1 MKEWA
6 VLLMAYGG
14 PDSLDDVEPYLLD
27 IRGGR
32 QTPVELVEE
41 IRGRYERIGGKSPLL
56 EITQAQ
62 AKALE
67 ERLNRNA
74 DGGDRFRVY
83 AGMRHWTPTIPTIVH
98 QIYEDGLREGVA
110 ICLTPYLSRM
120 SVGAYYQK
128 LDEGLQSLPV
138 DEMNQV
144 PLKFQRV
151 QSWHDHPDLIQAI
164 VERVQQALEHFP
176 VEERQSVPVLFSAH
190 SLPVAIM
197 QQGDP
202 YVSQLQETAQ
212 KSAEAL
218 GLEKSRW
225 QLCFQSAGAQNTRW
239 LGPDLE
245 EVIDGLAQTAEKNVL
260 VAPIG
265 FVSDHVEILFDIDV
279 EAVEFAHSRGMHLER
294 IISMNTYPVF
304 IDALADIVQRE
315 VKAAYEHEK

>member
-1 MKEWA
+1 MGSITNGLWRPGFSGRCGT
-6 VLLMAYGG
+6 LSTGYT
-14 PDSLDDVEPYLLD
+14 
-27 IRGGR
+27 GGR

-67 ERLNRNA
+67 ERLNQNA
-74 DGGDRFRVY
+74 AGGERFRVY
-83 AGMRHWTPTIPTIVH
+83 VGMRHWTPTIPKIVQTI
-98 QIYEDGLREGVA
+98 YRDGLREGVA

-128 LDEGLQSLPV
+128 LEEGLQSLPV

-151 QSWHDHPDLIQAI
+151 QSWHDHPYLIQAI

-176 VEERQSVPVLFSAH
+176 AEDRKSVPVLFSAH
-190 SLPVAIM
+190 SLPVAIL

-245 EVIDGLAQTAEKNVL
+245 EVIDGLAQAGEKNVL

-279 EAVEFAHSRGMHLER
+279 EAAEFAHSRGMHLER